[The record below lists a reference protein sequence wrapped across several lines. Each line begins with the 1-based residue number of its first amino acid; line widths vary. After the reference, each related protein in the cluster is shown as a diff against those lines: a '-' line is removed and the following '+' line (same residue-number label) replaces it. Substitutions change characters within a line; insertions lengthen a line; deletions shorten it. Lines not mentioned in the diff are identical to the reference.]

1 MFHPGGFGESSDSH
15 DKRPAKVDPCII
27 RPIIFLVCILLSWTT
42 CLVLGLQLG
51 FGWYAWPLGTL
62 VVGSVFI
69 IYSVLKWLSSR
80 WVVECIL
87 PIPSGYAQIS
97 FNL

>member
-1 MFHPGGFGESSDSH
+1 MFHPGGFGQSNESH
-15 DKRPAKVDPCII
+15 DQRPANVDPSIV
-27 RPIIFLVCILLSWTT
+27 RPIIFLVCILLCWTT
-42 CLVLGLQLG
+42 CLVVGLQLG

-80 WVVECIL
+80 
-87 PIPSGYAQIS
+87 
-97 FNL
+97 

>member
-27 RPIIFLVCILLSWTT
+27 RPILFLVCILLSWTT

-80 WVVECIL
+80 
-87 PIPSGYAQIS
+87 
-97 FNL
+97 